1 MKKKPQYLAGR
12 TAPIRKAVLAWLLAP
27 AVLGGAVPLSAQA
40 AARVT
45 ISVAAEGRPLAG
57 AEVRA
62 GARLVLSDSAGRA
75 RLSLPAGA
83 QRLLVWKPGYAV
95 DTVPLFLRTAADT
108 SVFVELTVVAQ
119 EEPPIVVHAARSEV
133 RIEQEPTRVEVL
145 APEDVQEKT
154 LTRPGDMTNLLVE
167 MGGIHVQ
174 PVAPG
179 LGGASIRVQG
189 LPGRYTLLLTDGLPL
204 FGAHAPSFSLV
215 QAPPLD
221 LRQVEVI
228 KGAATALYGPSALGG
243 VVDLITRTPAD
254 ERRVLLSQTTRAGTD
269 GLVWLSRRVNERWG
283 YTLLGGAHRQGQQD
297 VDGDGWTD
305 VPGYDRAEL
314 RPRLF
319 WRSPAGSSLLLT
331 TGGLLEN
338 RRGGTLPGA
347 SVPSGS
353 PFPEGLR
360 TRHGDVGAVGRLVLT
375 PSVLLG
381 VRGSAMRTHQAQSFG
396 AEHETDDRRSGFAE
410 ATLSLSRG
418 RSSAVAGVA
427 GEYDALRTAPRDTF
441 DYAFGTASVFAEETY
456 SPVDPLALEAS
467 ARLDRHSRYGTF
479 LSPRVSALLR
489 AGDDWSVRLSGGSG
503 FFAPTPLL
511 PEVEEVGSA
520 RMAPPGPLRAERGAS
535 ASLDVAGEM
544 GPFQLDGTLFVVR
557 VTDPVLTQRVP
568 PPFDRAPLPGDS
580 TAFTLVNAA
589 GPIRSAGV
597 ELFAV
602 YAREPLLITATFSH
616 DRATALSPDE
626 GRRLE
631 LPLTP
636 LSAGGVDIAWEEDEA
651 GARVALE
658 VFYTGRQRVEDD
670 PYRGFT
676 PGFATVELLAAKQL
690 GHLELF
696 ANVENLTDVRQTR
709 WDPLLRRTPG
719 LGGRWTTDEWA
730 PLEGR
735 LLNAGVRV
743 AF

>member
-1 MKKKPQYLAGR
+1 MAHVTVSIASEGQ
-12 TAPIRKAVLAWLLAP
+12 AV
-27 AVLGGAVPLSAQA
+27 V
-40 AARVT
+40 
-45 ISVAAEGRPLAG
+45 G
-57 AEVRA
+57 AEVRS
-62 GARLVLSDSAGRA
+62 GARLALSDSAGRA
-75 RLSLPAGA
+75 RLVLPAGEH
-83 QRLLVWKPGYAV
+83 RLLVWKPGYAV
-95 DTVPLFLRTAADT
+95 DTLALSLRAAADT
-108 SVFVELTVVAQ
+108 AVLVELTVVAQ

-179 LGGASIRVQG
+179 LGGATIRVQG

-204 FGAHAPSFSLV
+204 FGAHAPAFSLV

-269 GLVWLSRRVNERWG
+269 GLVWLSRRINPRWG
-283 YTLLGGAHRQGQQD
+283 YTFLGGAHRQSQED

-305 VPGYDRAEL
+305 VAGYDRAEA

-319 WRSPAGSSLLLT
+319 WTTPAGSSLLLT
-331 TGGLLEN
+331 AGGIVEN
-338 RRGGTLPGA
+338 RHGGTVPGA
-347 SVPSGS
+347 SAPSGQ
-353 PFPEGLR
+353 PFAEGLE
-360 TRHGDVGAVGRLVLT
+360 TRHGDVGALGHVVLT
-375 PSVLLG
+375 PSALLG
-381 VRGSAMRTHQAQSFG
+381 VRASAELTHHTHTFG
-396 AEHETDDRRSGFAE
+396 AAPERDDRRDGFAE
-410 ATLSLSRG
+410 ATLSVSRG
-418 RSSAVAGVA
+418 HNAAVAGGSA
-427 GEYDALRTAPRDTF
+427 EYDGLRTAPRDTF
-441 DYAFGTASVFAEETY
+441 GYDFGTTSLFAEDTY
-456 SPVDPLALEAS
+456 TPLDPLALEAS

-479 LSPRVSALLR
+479 LSPRASALLR
-489 AGDDWSVRLSGGSG
+489 AGEWSVRLSGGSG
-503 FFAPTPLL
+503 FFAPTPLV
-511 PEVEEVGSA
+511 PEVEEVGFA
-520 RMAPPGPLRAERGAS
+520 RFTPPGALAAERGAS
-535 ASLDVAGEM
+535 ASLDVAGEV
-544 GPFQLDGTLFVVR
+544 GPFQVDGTLFATR
-557 VTDPVLTQRVP
+557 VDHPVLTQRLP
-568 PPFDRAPLPGDS
+568 TPLAPPLPGDS

-589 GPIRSAGV
+589 GPIRTAGA

-602 YAREPLLITATFSH
+602 YDREPLLVTLTFSH
-616 DRATALSPDE
+616 QRATELSPDE
-626 GRRLE
+626 GARIE

-636 LSAGGVDIAWEEDEA
+636 RNAGGVDVAWEEDEA

-670 PYRGFT
+670 PYRTFT
-676 PGFATVELLAAKQL
+676 PGFATVELLAAQRF
-690 GHLELF
+690 GRLELF
-696 ANVENLTDVRQTR
+696 ANAENLTDVRQTR